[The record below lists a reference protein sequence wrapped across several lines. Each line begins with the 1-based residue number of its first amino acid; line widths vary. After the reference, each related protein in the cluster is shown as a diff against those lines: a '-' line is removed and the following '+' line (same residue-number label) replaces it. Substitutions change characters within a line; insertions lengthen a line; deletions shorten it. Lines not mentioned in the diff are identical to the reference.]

1 MAAGFALREDDARRL
16 WLVRAVEASDSGEQL
31 LTHEDR
37 AEAEA
42 YARGEVSGTGKRSQ
56 APFLAARSRF
66 ASERLESRHP
76 AIARALAHSR
86 FPRWLQLVPGL
97 AFFAGM
103 ISNELDGGNRLELL
117 AFPLLGVIAW
127 NIAVYLYLAL
137 KPLFGGAVGELSG
150 PRWWQKLGNP
160 LSMMTPDGASG
171 LTTQVLGNFTAD
183 WARAARKL
191 YAMRL
196 GTVLHFAAAL
206 FALGLVA
213 GIFLRALTV
222 EYSAGWESTFLG
234 PNEVRALLD
243 TVLGPAAALTGIP
256 LPDTAG
262 ITDLRWTG
270 ADAGGGNR
278 GGENAGPWIILWT
291 ATVTSLVVVPR
302 LMLAGLGAASAGMMA
317 RRVKV
322 PGRDDFTVRRML
334 RAMGGESAGAGVR
347 VTPYAYTPGETVH
360 AALQAM
366 MREALGDGT
375 RLTIDPP
382 CVYGAE
388 KDWLER
394 NPPDAEADLHLV
406 LFSLSATPEQENHG
420 TFLSLLREFYS
431 LANQGVRVAALVDEH
446 PYRAHFA
453 GQAGLDDRIARR
465 LEAWEAVMAKVPA
478 PMVALAL
485 DGDTT
490 RARAQALEAVLLG
503 PAKRK

>member
-1 MAAGFALREDDARRL
+1 
-16 WLVRAVEASDSGEQL
+16 
-31 LTHEDR
+31 
-37 AEAEA
+37 
-42 YARGEVSGTGKRSQ
+42 
-56 APFLAARSRF
+56 
-66 ASERLESRHP
+66 
-76 AIARALAHSR
+76 
-86 FPRWLQLVPGL
+86 
-97 AFFAGM
+97 
-103 ISNELDGGNRLELL
+103 
-117 AFPLLGVIAW
+117 
-127 NIAVYLYLAL
+127 
-137 KPLFGGAVGELSG
+137 
-150 PRWWQKLGNP
+150 
-160 LSMMTPDGASG
+160 
-171 LTTQVLGNFTAD
+171 
-183 WARAARKL
+183 
-191 YAMRL
+191 
-196 GTVLHFAAAL
+196 
-206 FALGLVA
+206 
-213 GIFLRALTV
+213 
-222 EYSAGWESTFLG
+222 
-234 PNEVRALLD
+234 
-243 TVLGPAAALTGIP
+243 
-256 LPDTAG
+256 
-262 ITDLRWTG
+262 
-270 ADAGGGNR
+270 
-278 GGENAGPWIILWT
+278 
-291 ATVTSLVVVPR
+291 
-302 LMLAGLGAASAGMMA
+302 MMA